1 MRRLFS
7 PWLLAAATVF
17 AAPLASAAES
27 TLQCDIR
34 RVMTFPNRAHV
45 ECAIGYFFAVPTSNP
60 GEVQRLLAMVQIAQ
74 NNLIYKNVLFVTF
87 DLNDLQ
93 AASYG
98 CEVHNCRRPIS
109 IKVYNQ

>member
-1 MRRLFS
+1 MRRLLT

-17 AAPLASAAES
+17 AAPHAAAAEV
-27 TLQCDIR
+27 TYQCDIR

-45 ECAIGYFFAVPTSNP
+45 ECATGFFFAVPTSNP
-60 GEVQRLLAMVQIAQ
+60 GEVQRLLGMVQIAQ
-74 NNLIYKNVLFVTF
+74 NNLIYKHTLYITF
-87 DLNDLQ
+87 DPNDLQ

-109 IKVYNQ
+109 IKAYNQ

>member
-1 MRRLFS
+1 MRRLLS
-7 PWLLAAATVF
+7 PLLFAAATIL
-17 AAPLASAAES
+17 AAPPASAAEE

-45 ECAIGYFFAVPTSNP
+45 ECASGYFFAVPTSNP

-74 NNLIYKNVLFVTF
+74 NNLIYKHVLYITF
-87 DLNDLQ
+87 DPNDLH